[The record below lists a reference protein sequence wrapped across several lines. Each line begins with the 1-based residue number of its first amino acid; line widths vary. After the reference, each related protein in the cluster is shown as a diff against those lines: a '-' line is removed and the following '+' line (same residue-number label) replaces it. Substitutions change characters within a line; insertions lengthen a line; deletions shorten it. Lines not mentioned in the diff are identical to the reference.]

1 MSDMKDMQILIGLQ
15 TPPIAVGFL
24 EEAPSG
30 VPRWN
35 GGSVAA
41 GCVFWKVAQS
51 GKSFYT
57 TPEDH
62 FNCPVGSHTH
72 KISLPAERAVEL
84 EQTLGFM
91 VENIYLAMSEVA
103 GIPTL
108 KSSPKIIAYSPVS
121 QNRFEPDVVLISAKP
136 AQAML
141 LYEAALSAG
150 VGNAL
155 LNVLGRPGCA
165 ILPLA
170 INLESAAL
178 SLGCK
183 GNRSYTGLPDTEMYV
198 AIPGK
203 HWKSVVE
210 KIVEK
215 VVANEAI
222 GEYHES
228 RKVQFPVTSN

>member
-1 MSDMKDMQILIGLQ
+1 MSEKRDLQEFLGLEK
-15 TPPIAVGFL
+15 PPIAIGFF
-24 EEAPSG
+24 ENAPIG
-30 VPRWN
+30 IPLWN
-35 GGSVAA
+35 DGAVAA
-41 GCVFWKVAQS
+41 GCVFWKMAQS

-57 TPEDH
+57 MPEDH

-72 KISLPAERAVEL
+72 KISLPADRAVEL
-84 EQTLGFM
+84 EQTIGFM
-91 VENIYLAMSEVA
+91 VQNNYLAMSEVA

-108 KSSPKIIAYSPVS
+108 KFAPKVIVYAPLA
-121 QNRFEPDVVLISAKP
+121 QNRFEPDVVLIAAKP
-136 AQAML
+136 AQAMH

-150 VGNAL
+150 AGNAL
-155 LNVLGRPGCA
+155 MNVLGRPGCA

-170 INLESAAL
+170 INQNSASL

-203 HWKSVVE
+203 HWNAVVE

-215 VVANEAI
+215 TAANQAI

-228 RKVQFPVTSN
+228 RKLQFPITSN